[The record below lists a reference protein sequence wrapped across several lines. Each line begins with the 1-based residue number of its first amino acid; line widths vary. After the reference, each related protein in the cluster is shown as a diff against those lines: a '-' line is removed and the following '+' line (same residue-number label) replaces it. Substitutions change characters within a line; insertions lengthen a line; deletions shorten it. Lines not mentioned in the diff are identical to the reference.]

1 MAETRFRFGENWQSF
16 LYTIDDA
23 SIAEAERNL
32 VRLFPDGALA
42 GKSFFDIGCGSG
54 LAMLAAARL
63 GARVSGIDLDPQSVA
78 AARTLLGH
86 YLPQGGWSVSVKS
99 VFDLDPDVDGRFA
112 IVHSWGVL
120 HHTGAMWRALERAA
134 ALVEPGGRF
143 TIALYSKTPFCGL
156 WAAEKR
162 LYVAAPALVQTALRG
177 LYKAAYLAGLIA
189 SGRNP
194 ARYLRE
200 YKIARGM
207 DWAHNVADW
216 VGGYPYESVTPA
228 AVHDFL
234 AVHGFAFEREFVHPA
249 ALGGLLGSHCD
260 EYVAQRNDSS
270 A

>member
-16 LYTIDDA
+16 LSTIDDT

-32 VRLFPDGALA
+32 TRLFPGGALT

-78 AARTLLGH
+78 AARTLLGRH
-86 YLPQGGWSVSVKS
+86 LPQSGWSVSVKS
-99 VFDLDPDVDGRFA
+99 VFDLDPVSDGRFA

-120 HHTGAMWRALERAA
+120 HHTGSMWRAVECAA
-134 ALVEPGGRF
+134 TLVEPGGRF
-143 TIALYSKTPFCGL
+143 AVALYHKTPFCGL
-156 WAAEKR
+156 WTAEKR
-162 LYVAAPALVQTALRG
+162 LYTAAPTPVQATLRG
-177 LYKAAYLAGLIA
+177 LYKAAYLAALVT

-194 ARYLRE
+194 AHYLRE
-200 YKIARGM
+200 YKAARGM

-216 VGGYPYESVTPA
+216 IGGYPYESTTPD
-228 AVHDFL
+228 AVRDFL
-234 AVHGFAFEREFVHPA
+234 AARGFALEREFVHPA

-260 EYVAQRNDSS
+260 EYVARRDNPS